1 MLICGFKA
9 AVSQYY
15 NLTFRNFTSS
25 NGLSQS
31 EVETVWEDKYGFIW
45 IGTRFGLTR
54 YDGQEFRS
62 FYHRINDP
70 TSMGENI
77 VTGIRSDSKGE
88 LWLTLYNSGLSRM
101 NSLNFT
107 FTNYHPE
114 PGENSLLS
122 EKVNVLEIDRQDR
135 VWVGTESGLSI
146 YDPRTGKFTNIT
158 TLPGRTIN
166 GFWVSSI
173 KMDTTGNIWV
183 GTKNQG
189 IFIAA
194 KDQLALSVAEPG
206 FQPSS
211 INDIDFDAAGRV
223 WIATDDGPVI
233 LSKPAGSDNYVQTKP
248 PIVIE
253 HKVIKAMQMDRNG
266 NIWMATKSHGLLIFF
281 VKEGFIERLQE
292 NFASSR
298 GLLSNRLTCIY
309 KDSRGGIWIGGENGL
324 QNFHNEAQKFNIYP
338 GLSNVSEE
346 LRGASIYGIYEV
358 DNDFLMATSGGIV
371 IYNRITNHFIP
382 VRKSRDIENAAIR
395 YRSFSRE
402 AEDKWWVSS
411 DHGIFE
417 LIKHDSYF
425 ELKRPKELAG
435 KTEFKQISF
444 RNYVRTGRDTFW
456 FATTNDGLLK
466 FNKARGEIKWFRHQE
481 GDPASLA
488 DDVINVLTTDRS
500 GNLLIGH
507 DGGFSVFDPNLEK
520 FKNYP
525 DIKMDPVNGISNR
538 YVYDLY
544 DDGKKIWVATYGGG
558 LNEVDKATGKA
569 SYLTSANGLCNDAI
583 YNIVP
588 VGDSELWLSTNK
600 GLSRFDKN
608 KRTFVNYNQDDGL
621 PADEFN
627 MLSKFVNSEG
637 EIFMATINGVVSFF
651 PNQLSQSVFQPKIY
665 LAKIRLNGK
674 LLSDSI
680 TGTVNRDRYLTTKF
694 NEDVY
699 LEFSPLTY
707 TGNRQLSLRYQLGNG
722 SDWKEAQVGTL
733 LPLLRTEP
741 GSYLLKVIMTDS
753 QKHESNSDTWS
764 LNLVVLPPY
773 YKTVSFR
780 ISLIVL
786 GLLLG
791 FYVIRT
797 YIQRRLEKQRILFEK
812 EQAVEKERSRI
823 SAELHDDIGG
833 GLTAIRLLSEMNKDK
848 SQDETSRAFFG
859 KISASSNELIQK
871 MNEIVWALNVN
882 HDNLQSLIA
891 YTRQYAVSYLDDFEI
906 RCDVKLPEEIPDL
919 PVTGNKRRS
928 VFLLVKEALNNIAKH
943 AQATTVNVFISIS
956 EKLHIEIS
964 DNGRGVDL
972 TQLKAGSHGLSNMRK
987 RVDNLNGWLSI
998 VNKNGTTVVI
1008 DIPLKDLTDISGT

>member
-1 MLICGFKA
+1 MLICSFQA
-9 AVSQYY
+9 AISQYY

-31 EVETVWEDKYGFIW
+31 EVETVTEDKYGFIW

-54 YDGQEFRS
+54 YDGKEFRT

-70 TSMGENI
+70 ASMGENI
-77 VTGIRSDSKGE
+77 VTGIRTDSKGE

-107 FTNYHPE
+107 FTNYHAE
-114 PGENSLLS
+114 PGKNSLLS
-122 EKVNVLEIDRQDR
+122 EKVNVLEIDRLDR
-135 VWVGTESGLSI
+135 VWVGTESGLSVF
-146 YDPRTGKFTNIT
+146 DPKTGKFTNIT
-158 TLPGRTIN
+158 TLPGNAVN
-166 GFWVSSI
+166 GFWVSAI
-173 KMDTTGNIWV
+173 KMDSLGNLWI
-183 GTKNQG
+183 GTKDHG
-189 IFIAA
+189 IF
-194 KDQLALSVAEPG
+194 KTTNDQLTLQVVEPG
-206 FQPSS
+206 FKPGS
-211 INDIDFDAAGRV
+211 INDIDFDTTGQV
-223 WIATDDGPVI
+223 WIATDAGPNI
-233 LSKPAGSDNYVQTKP
+233 LFESTEENKYIQTKP
-248 PIVIE
+248 PIAIQNL
-253 HKVIKAMQMDRNG
+253 VIKAMQIDSRG
-266 NIWMATKSHGLLIFF
+266 NIWMATKSNGLRIFF
-281 VKEGFIERLQE
+281 TKEGFLERLQE

-309 KDSRGGIWIGGENGL
+309 QDSRGGIWIGGENGL
-324 QNFHNEAQKFNIYP
+324 QNFYNDAQKFNIYP

-346 LRGASIYGIYEV
+346 LRGASIYGIFEV

-371 IYNRITNHFIP
+371 IYNRITNHFVP
-382 VRKSRDIENAAIR
+382 VRKSKEIENTAIR

-402 AEDKWWVSS
+402 ADDKWWVSS
-411 DHGIFE
+411 DHGMFE
-417 LIKHDSYF
+417 LTRHGSYF

-435 KTEFKQISF
+435 KVEFKQQSF
-444 RNYVRTGRDTFW
+444 RSYVRSGPDIFW

-466 FNKARGEIKWFRHQE
+466 FNKSTAEIKWFRHKD
-481 GDPASLA
+481 GDPASIA
-488 DDVINVLTTDRS
+488 DEVINVLTTDRS
-500 GNLLIGH
+500 ENLLIGH
-507 DGGFSVFDPNLEK
+507 DAGFSVFDKNNET

-525 DIKMDPVNGISNR
+525 DIKKDPVNGISNR

-558 LNEVDKATGKA
+558 LNEVDKETGKVN
-569 SYLTSANGLCNDAI
+569 YFTSANGLCNDAI

-600 GLSRFDKN
+600 GLSRFDIT

-627 MLSKFVNSEG
+627 MLSKFVNSDG

-651 PNQLSQSVFQPKIY
+651 PDQLSQSHFQPKIY

-674 LLSDSI
+674 LLSDSV
-680 TGTVNRDRYLTTKF
+680 TGIVNRDRNLTTKF

-707 TGNRQLSLRYQLGNG
+707 TGNRQLSIKYQLGNG

-741 GSYLLKVIMTDS
+741 GSYQLKVVMTDN
-753 QKHESNSDTWS
+753 QKQESNSEIWS

-786 GLLLG
+786 GLLLS
-791 FYVIRT
+791 FYIIRT
-797 YIQRRLEKQRILFEK
+797 YIQRRLEKQRIVFEK

-906 RCDVKLPEEIPDL
+906 RCDVKLPEDIPDL
-919 PVTGNKRRS
+919 PVTGNKRRN

-943 AQATTVNVFISIS
+943 AQATTVHVLISIS